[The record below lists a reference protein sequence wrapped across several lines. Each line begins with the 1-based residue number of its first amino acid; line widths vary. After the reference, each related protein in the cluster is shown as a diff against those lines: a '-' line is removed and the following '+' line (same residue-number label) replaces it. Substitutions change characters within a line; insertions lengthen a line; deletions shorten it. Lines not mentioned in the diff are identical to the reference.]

1 MATNPSARLTDKEV
15 TAFRRK
21 IFAFYRRY
29 GRQLPFRE
37 TADPYCITVAELM
50 LQQTQV
56 ERVIEKYRQ
65 WLERWPDWQALAQ
78 ASRRDLLAMWSG
90 LGYNRRALYLGEM
103 ARCIVDEYDGVMPQ
117 EPEQLVRL
125 PGIGPY
131 TAHAI
136 AIFAFNKPVIT
147 IDTNIRK
154 VLIHEF
160 GLPHDI
166 SRAELE
172 RLAYR
177 LLPRRR
183 SRDWHNALMDYC
195 RIAIKEA
202 ARTIAPLSRQS
213 KFAGSQR
220 QIRGEIV
227 RQLTT
232 KKRVAL
238 ARVAEQMG
246 RTIADVRTAAQ
257 SLERDGVVI
266 VTAKTVRLA

>member
-1 MATNPSARLTDKEV
+1 
-15 TAFRRK
+15 
-21 IFAFYRRY
+21 
-29 GRQLPFRE
+29 
-37 TADPYCITVAELM
+37 
-50 LQQTQV
+50 
-56 ERVIEKYRQ
+56 
-65 WLERWPDWQALAQ
+65 
-78 ASRRDLLAMWSG
+78 
-90 LGYNRRALYLGEM
+90 M
-103 ARCIVDEYDGVMPQ
+103 ARCIVDEYDGVMPE
-117 EPEQLVRL
+117 EPEQLMQL

-136 AIFAFNKPVIT
+136 AIFAFNKPVVT

-160 GLPHDI
+160 DLPHDI

-172 RLAYR
+172 RLANR

-195 RIAIKEA
+195 RIAIKDA
-202 ARTIAPLSRQS
+202 ARKIAPLSRQS

-232 KKRVAL
+232 KKRVVL
-238 ARVAEQMG
+238 ATVAQRMG
-246 RTIADVRTAAQ
+246 RTIEDVRTAAQ
-257 SLERDGVVI
+257 SLERDGLVT